1 LLIILGGFLLSNLAR
16 AAIVTAAQRA
26 ALEQSTLMA
35 RAAQI
40 VIIFSAIIIGV
51 EQIGLNIG
59 FLSTL
64 SVVVIAILLAGASL
78 AFSLGARDLV
88 ANVIGAQYTRRH
100 CRVGDHLRIGA
111 VEGEI
116 VEVSQS
122 SIVVTTVDGRAVI
135 PAKLFHEQVC
145 FITPAQNLAPKAD
158 A

>member
-1 LLIILGGFLLSNLAR
+1 LIILGGILLSNLAR
-16 AAIVTAAQRA
+16 AGIITAAQRA
-26 ALEQSTLMA
+26 ALEQAAMMG

-64 SVVVIAILLAGASL
+64 SVVVVAILLAGAAL
-78 AFSLGARDLV
+78 AFSLGARNLV

-100 CRVGDHLRIGA
+100 CRVGDRLRIGT

-116 VEVSQS
+116 LEVAQAN
-122 SIVVTTVDGRAVI
+122 IVIQTGDSKAVI
-135 PAKLFHEQVC
+135 PAKLFHEEIC
-145 FITPAQNLAPKAD
+145 FITPKS
-158 A
+158 